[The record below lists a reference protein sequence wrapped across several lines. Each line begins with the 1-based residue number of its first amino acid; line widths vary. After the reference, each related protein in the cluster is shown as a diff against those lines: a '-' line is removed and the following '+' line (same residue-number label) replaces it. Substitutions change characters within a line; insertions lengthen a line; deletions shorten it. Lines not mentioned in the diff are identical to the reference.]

1 MITTFQLQALKAAG
15 FEFEIDRSAEDGG
28 ADSITVK
35 ESVSCQSGAKSWVE
49 TRNSILVRDQDVIDF
64 ISERIPA

>member
-1 MITTFQLQALKAAG
+1 MITTFQLQALKTAG

-35 ESVSCQSGAKSWVE
+35 ESVW
-49 TRNSILVRDQDVIDF
+49 R
-64 ISERIPA
+64 